1 MFRRLTLFG
10 RLVSAMSVVALVA
23 ICASVAFLY
32 IRFQA
37 ANDEFREETLSTFAN
52 ELGRQIAS
60 DPTLR
65 TFTQS
70 R

>member
-1 MFRRLTLFG
+1 
-10 RLVSAMSVVALVA
+10 MSVVALVA